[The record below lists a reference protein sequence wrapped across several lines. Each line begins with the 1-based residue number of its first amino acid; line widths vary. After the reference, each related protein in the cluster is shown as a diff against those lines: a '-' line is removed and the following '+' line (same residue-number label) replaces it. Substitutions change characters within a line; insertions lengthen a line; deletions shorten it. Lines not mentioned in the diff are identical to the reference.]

1 MSAPL
6 SGRADATS
14 SFSEVPSRAATPRRW
29 KLYLHVGLQEVVEH
43 VHRDGEVPSVE
54 GVGAIPPLGPKLSS
68 FCHHGVKVTKRKEDA
83 LKLCLPGTQLQGVL
97 KGNVAQC

>member
-14 SFSEVPSRAATPRRW
+14 SFSEVPSRATPRRW